1 MNNKSIKI
9 GLLGIGRM
17 GQNHLRI
24 LSMLKYVEICFIY
37 DIATDAARNIATQYQ
52 VPLSN
57 NLDEDLKKVD
67 GVIIVTPTFT
77 HGEYFFK
84 IAPLVKNIFIEKP
97 LAHTLEM
104 TQKIAHYVSQHNI
117 SLQVGFIE
125 RYSPAVTA
133 LKKAIDNSNT
143 IINMDFTR
151 TNKISSRITDVD
163 VVLDLMIHDIDLALS
178 LNGDVKQ
185 VYAYGCY
192 QNNMIEFARAIIT
205 HKNGVFSTITASR
218 ITEKRMRK
226 ISATCDNMYI
236 DCNLLSKEV
245 FVNKQSLEQ
254 YLENVSIVS
263 KTETI
268 DVKPREA
275 LFLELIDFVEL
286 CRGNQTDFATAQ
298 DALKAMEIACD
309 IQSQIKKHHNETA
322 Y

>member
-1 MNNKSIKI
+1 MNNGSIKI
-9 GLLGIGRM
+9 GLLGVGRM

-24 LSMLKYVEICFIY
+24 LSMLKNVEVSFIY
-37 DIATDAARNIATQYQ
+37 DIAENAKDIATQYQ
-52 VPLSN
+52 VPFSK
-57 NLDEDLKKVD
+57 NLEEDLKKVN

-77 HGEYFFK
+77 HGEYFFR

-104 TQKIAHYVSQHNI
+104 TQKIASYVLEHNI

-125 RYSPAVTA
+125 RYSPAVEA
-133 LKKAIDNSNT
+133 LKKAINNSSS
-143 IINMDFTR
+143 IVNMDFTR

-163 VVLDLMIHDIDLALS
+163 VVLDLMIHDIDLALNI
-178 LNGDVKQ
+178 NGDVKQ

-192 QNNMIEFARAIIT
+192 QNNMIEFARAVMI

-218 ITEKRMRK
+218 ITEKRMRQ
-226 ISATCDNMYI
+226 ISATCDNMYV

-254 YLENVSIVS
+254 YLENISIVS

-275 LFLELIDFVEL
+275 LFLELIDFIEL
-286 CRGNQTDFATAQ
+286 CRDHRK
-298 DALKAMEIACD
+298 DLDRK
-309 IQSQIKKHHNETA
+309 SVV
-322 Y
+322 